1 MDHDR
6 RHASRLDR
14 RPPVAMVTRAI
25 DPASLGAAAAQAAV
39 AAVVAVA
46 TLLAAAAAAVA
57 AVVAVMA
64 AAFGRGR
71 GRTLLVRE
79 QRKQAR
85 GRGRPLVARGWRA
98 WLGLGSRLGP
108 RLGLG

>member
-1 MDHDR
+1 MIHDGSMDHDR
-6 RHASRLDR
+6 RHASRRDR
-14 RPPVAMVTRAI
+14 RPPAAMVTRAV
-25 DPASLGAAAAQAAV
+25 DPAALGATVAQ

-46 TLLAAAAAAVA
+46 TPLAAAAAAAA

-71 GRTLLVRE
+71 GRTLLARE
-79 QRKQAR
+79 RRKQAR

-98 WLGLGSRLGP
+98 WLGLGLG
-108 RLGLG
+108 

>member
-1 MDHDR
+1 MIHDGSMDHDR
-6 RHASRLDR
+6 RHASRWDR
-14 RPPVAMVTRAI
+14 RPQVAMVARAA
-25 DPASLGAAAAQAAV
+25 DPAGLGATAAQ

-46 TLLAAAAAAVA
+46 TPLAAAVAAVA

-71 GRTLLVRE
+71 GRTLLARE

-85 GRGRPLVARGWRA
+85 GRGRPPTARGWRA
-98 WLGLGSRLGP
+98 WLGLG
-108 RLGLG
+108 